1 MSMNNT
7 WTRTIP
13 SYLLA
18 IMIKGATPA
27 RTGTLMA
34 VGSMTCVQIGLALS
48 VPLFG
53 QLGPLGTVW
62 LRLAW
67 ASVILVVAVR
77 PRPWRFR
84 RRILLAAIALG
95 VVTGG
100 VTMLF
105 MAAIARM
112 PLGTASALEFLGP
125 LGVAVARGH
134 GRRRL
139 LWPGLAAAGVLVLTH
154 PWQGGA
160 GNGQEPLG
168 IVFALGAAACWAAY
182 ILLTQAVGDEV
193 AGLEGLAVSIPVAAL
208 VSTPFAVPEIGR
220 ALTPHLLLIGLGLA
234 LLLPVIPFGL
244 EMYALRRLTTAAFGT
259 LMCLEPALALLAGL
273 VLLGQ
278 VPGLSALAG
287 VALVVAAGLGA
298 VRTGAR
304 QDETHVRIESE
315 RVGVP
320 AVYIGG
326 AMSEEMTP
334 QENPAK
340 DPEDWVTGDEPM
352 TSPQRSYLQTLA
364 REAGRD
370 VDLDA
375 LSKADASRLIDE
387 LQVVSGRGTGT
398 ASRVG

>member
-1 MSMNNT
+1 
-7 WTRTIP
+7 
-13 SYLLA
+13 
-18 IMIKGATPA
+18 MIKGATPA

-67 ASVILVVAVR
+67 ASLILLVAVR

-95 VVTGG
+95 VATGG

-112 PLGTASALEFLGP
+112 PLGVASALEFLGP
-125 LGVAVARGH
+125 LGVAVARAKSGQH
-134 GRRRL
+134 SGRRRL

-154 PWQGGA
+154 PWQGG
-160 GNGQEPLG
+160 GSPLG

-208 VSTPFAVPEIGR
+208 VSTPFAAPEIGK
-220 ALTPHLLLIGLGLA
+220 ALTPHLLLAGLGLA

-273 VLLGQ
+273 ALLGQ
-278 VPGLSALAG
+278 VPGLWALAG
-287 VALVVAAGLGA
+287 VALVVVAGLGA

-304 QDETHVRIESE
+304 QDETHVRIGSE
-315 RVGVP
+315 RV
-320 AVYIGG
+320 AV
-326 AMSEEMTP
+326 
-334 QENPAK
+334 
-340 DPEDWVTGDEPM
+340 DPEDWV
-352 TSPQRSYLQTLA
+352 RA
-364 REAGRD
+364 AAAGGPRD
-370 VDLDA
+370 GAGAAV
-375 LSKADASRLIDE
+375 R
-387 LQVVSGRGTGT
+387 SGRAGPG
-398 ASRVG
+398 